1 MNWQYGVT
9 DTSFLDTQLDCLLAK
24 SVMNQWSKTDPE
36 KDKLLNQI
44 SCGDGKTGAECWN
57 TETYKGVF
65 GPIPDGN
72 PLPGTT
78 PDTNGNC
85 IWTNQGSGA
94 KVNIG
99 PVEPKSSQY
108 SGQCRHNIFYCN
120 GNGLCKN
127 KSKGTGKECVCS
139 QGYSPDQDTNN
150 CKISNECPFDPTAKE
165 YGCASDITLGNEDR
179 SKYVNYRLGECNGSS
194 CTCYDP
200 KDNENTKIGAW
211 ENIDGNAG
219 YQQIGVDITS
229 SVAKVVNTIPKC
241 SICALDYQDN
251 PQVYYY
257 TNYPNLNKN
266 TCSNQKN
273 FGCCSGNCMEVE
285 DNNGK
290 GLICGE
296 CVCDKHCDSDQFCD
310 NGVCKSRKGGVSGYS
325 GQCAVGGT
333 ATFFDS
339 AHCCHGTGVFTCPD
353 NNINCPDSL
362 PFVTD

>member
-1 MNWQYGVT
+1 MNDWHIGVVET
-9 DTSFLDTQLDCLLAK
+9 INENEAPQNFVPCLVSRDEMQNWKNNDPTKWNLLQKIQCDNGSGLDCYDAGQL
-24 SVMNQWSKTDPE
+24 T
-36 KDKLLNQI
+36 
-44 SCGDGKTGAECWN
+44 
-57 TETYKGVF
+57 F
-65 GPIPDGN
+65 GPTPTGSSIASLDKDGN
-72 PLPGTT
+72 CMYFN
-78 PDTNGNC
+78 DSKQTN
-85 IWTNQGSGA
+85 I
-94 KVNIG
+94 NIG
-99 PVEPKSSQY
+99 PPDNAGKCTLNV
-108 SGQCRHNIFYCN
+108 FYCN
-120 GNGLCKN
+120 GHGTCDGAKCNCINGYNNN
-127 KSKGTGKECVCS
+127 KSQGSNMCVL
-139 QGYSPDQDTNN
+139 
-150 CKISNECPFDPTAKE
+150 SNECPFNPTAKE
-165 YGCASDITLGNEDR
+165 YGCANDVILGNEDG
-179 SKYVNYRLGECNGSS
+179 SKYVNYKLGKCNGSS

-257 TNYPNLNKN
+257 KNYPNLNKN

-273 FGCCSGNCMEVE
+273 FGCCSGNCMEVK
-285 DNNGK
+285 DTNGK